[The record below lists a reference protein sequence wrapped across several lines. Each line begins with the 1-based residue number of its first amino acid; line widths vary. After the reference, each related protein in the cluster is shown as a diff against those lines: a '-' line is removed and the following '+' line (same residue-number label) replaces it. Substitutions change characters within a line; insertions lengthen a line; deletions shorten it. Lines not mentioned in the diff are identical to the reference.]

1 VTASAWESLLDE
13 FERELLRDPG
23 DEHGAGWEAPDEPL
37 PAALAGRAR
46 DLLDRQRRRIVGLQA
61 ELETVAG
68 HLDAVR
74 RVPEP
79 VSYAPAYLDVA
90 G

>member
-1 VTASAWESLLDE
+1 VTASAWAELLDT
-13 FERELLRDPG
+13 FERELLRTPG
-23 DEHGAGWEAPDEPL
+23 DGAGTVWNPPAEPL
-37 PAALAGRAR
+37 PPELAGRAR
-46 DLLDRQRRRIVGLQA
+46 GILARQRQRITLLQT

-79 VSYAPAYLDVA
+79 VSGAPAYLDVA

>member
-1 VTASAWESLLDE
+1 MTPA
-13 FERELLRDPG
+13 
-23 DEHGAGWEAPDEPL
+23 EPL
-37 PAALAGRAR
+37 PAELAGRAR
-46 DLLDRQRRRIVGLQA
+46 ELLERQQLRISG
-61 ELETVAG
+61 LETELATVAE

-79 VSYAPAYLDVA
+79 VTDAPAYLDVA